1 MSDFANLVSEA
12 RKLFDEQEYKEATK
26 MYHTALDYA
35 PNDKD
40 RATIWAEICWTC
52 YKEKS
57 FQLAIEAAENVL
69 EHDPDYKG
77 EDDLYRLMGYSYFAL
92 ENDEKAEEFLLK
104 SLNID
109 QDSEKQMYVC
119 YELGKLYFRNQ
130 RYLDAEKYFDK
141 SDEYFKN
148 NAHDYWISMLF
159 FKGFSKYYLQ
169 KTSEAEQF
177 FNQLIDISKD
187 EPIAQSNGLYGL
199 AFVYFDRK
207 NYLDTINT
215 CEKVTKLNPNFF
227 DMESLG
233 FLIAASFFY
242 LGRYDVFE
250 KYYEQIT
257 KSFEGGRYFEELSRL
272 YAQIPKQNQGP
283 KN

>member
-12 RKLFDEQEYKEATK
+12 RKLFDAQKYTEATK
-26 MYHTALDYA
+26 KYHNALDYA

-40 RATIWAEICWTC
+40 RATVWAEICWTY
-52 YKEKS
+52 YKDKS

-69 EHDPDYKG
+69 EHDSDYKG
-77 EDDLYRLMGYSYFAL
+77 EDDIYRLMGYSYFAL

-104 SLNID
+104 SLNLD

-141 SDEYFKN
+141 SEEYFKN

-215 CEKVTKLNPNFF
+215 CEKVTKLNPKFF

-257 KSFEGGRYFEELSRL
+257 KTFEGGRYFDELSRL
-272 YAQIPKQNQGP
+272 YAQIPKQDQRP